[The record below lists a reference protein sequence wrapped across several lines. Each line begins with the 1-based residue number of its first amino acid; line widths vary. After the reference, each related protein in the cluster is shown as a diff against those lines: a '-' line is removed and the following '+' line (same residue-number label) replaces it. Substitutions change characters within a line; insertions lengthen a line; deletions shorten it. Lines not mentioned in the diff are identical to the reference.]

1 MVDRWA
7 FGVIHPPL
15 NHIAESLVP
24 QWLRANTVTLFG
36 FAVGMLAIPLLWMQ
50 WYSAALVVILINRLF
65 DGLDGAIAR
74 NHGITDLGGYLDIT
88 CDFIFYSAVVFGFA
102 LAEPAVNGV
111 AAAFL
116 IFSFIGT
123 GSSFLSFAI
132 LASKRDLSTDSHG
145 KKAFYYLGGLTE
157 STETVMFFIAVCL
170 LPAHFV
176 WLATGFGILCWITTL
191 GRIGIAFQVFRH

>member
-24 QWLRANTVTLFG
+24 RWLLANTVTLLG
-36 FAVGMLAIPLLWMQ
+36 FAIGLLAIPLLWMQ
-50 WYSAALVVILINRLF
+50 WYHAALIVILVNRLL

-102 LAEPAVNGV
+102 LADPSMNGV

-116 IFSFIGT
+116 IFSFVGT

-132 LASKRDLSTDSHG
+132 FATKRDLNTESHG
-145 KKAFYYLGGLTE
+145 RKAFYYLGGLTE
-157 STETVMFFIAVCL
+157 GTETLMFFVAVCL
-170 LPAHFV
+170 FPDHFV
-176 WLATGFGILCWITTL
+176 WLATGFGVLCWITTL
-191 GRIGIAFQVFRH
+191 GRIGIAFQTFRH